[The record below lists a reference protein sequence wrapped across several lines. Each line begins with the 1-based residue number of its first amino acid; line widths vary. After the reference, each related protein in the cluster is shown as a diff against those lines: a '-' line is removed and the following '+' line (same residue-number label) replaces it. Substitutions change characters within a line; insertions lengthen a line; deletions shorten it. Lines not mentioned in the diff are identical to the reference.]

1 MSRVNKVFLVALV
14 GAFLLTAVM
23 VFMPNSINN
32 YYSNPESFDT
42 GFSYYMWKFRP
53 IDRSNI
59 ARITAWSFF
68 AIHLVGNMIL
78 LKRLKLD
85 QSNKQDG
92 LSKFNIYLLIY
103 NAIFIVIHF
112 LHTWIW
118 YDALAQDTP
127 VWSSQGSV
135 IVMLVLILIMEN
147 KRRGLF
153 FGKKVPFP
161 KESTSWIVKNHGK
174 FIVLATVF
182 TFWYHPMEFT
192 SFHMFGFF
200 YMFLLFIQLS
210 FARTKIHYNNYF
222 KVVLEV
228 AVLFHGTT
236 VAMVSQNAPF
246 AMFLFGFAAIFF
258 VTQIYGL
265 GLNKKLI
272 VGSQISFLLI
282 VILVYSG
289 LFTDYTFVDVN
300 EVIRIPFIEYG
311 LAFVFVYII
320 AIPIFLNKRFNI
332 PNWLNKTSRIL
343 LYIILGVSA
352 ISVMYINS
360 PYTPEPEMYEFIEL
374 NSNVTRSDT
383 SKAIVLEP
391 STYENN
397 IVFIPGGKVMPEAYL
412 YLATELAN
420 QGMKVTIIKPIANL
434 AILQPNLGSKYLE
447 EGKTNIV
454 MGHSLGGVVSS
465 MVVSKH
471 PDINYLV
478 LLGSYNLGEIEST
491 ETLIISA
498 EFDIQMDWDTYDE
511 NTKSINNLTE
521 VMIEGGNHAYFGY
534 YGNQRGDGEAEMSN
548 KEQQDLVVGYII
560 DFLE

>member
-1 MSRVNKVFLVALV
+1 
-14 GAFLLTAVM
+14 
-23 VFMPNSINN
+23 
-32 YYSNPESFDT
+32 
-42 GFSYYMWKFRP
+42 
-53 IDRSNI
+53 
-59 ARITAWSFF
+59 
-68 AIHLVGNMIL
+68 
-78 LKRLKLD
+78 
-85 QSNKQDG
+85 
-92 LSKFNIYLLIY
+92 
-103 NAIFIVIHF
+103 
-112 LHTWIW
+112 
-118 YDALAQDTP
+118 
-127 VWSSQGSV
+127 
-135 IVMLVLILIMEN
+135 
-147 KRRGLF
+147 
-153 FGKKVPFP
+153 
-161 KESTSWIVKNHGK
+161 
-174 FIVLATVF
+174 
-182 TFWYHPMEFT
+182 
-192 SFHMFGFF
+192 
-200 YMFLLFIQLS
+200 
-210 FARTKIHYNNYF
+210 
-222 KVVLEV
+222 
-228 AVLFHGTT
+228 
-236 VAMVSQNAPF
+236 
-246 AMFLFGFAAIFF
+246 
-258 VTQIYGL
+258 
-265 GLNKKLI
+265 
-272 VGSQISFLLI
+272 
-282 VILVYSG
+282 
-289 LFTDYTFVDVN
+289 
-300 EVIRIPFIEYG
+300 
-311 LAFVFVYII
+311 
-320 AIPIFLNKRFNI
+320 
-332 PNWLNKTSRIL
+332 
-343 LYIILGVSA
+343 
-352 ISVMYINS
+352 MYINS

-383 SKAIVLEP
+383 SKAIILEP

>member
-1 MSRVNKVFLVALV
+1 
-14 GAFLLTAVM
+14 
-23 VFMPNSINN
+23 
-32 YYSNPESFDT
+32 
-42 GFSYYMWKFRP
+42 
-53 IDRSNI
+53 
-59 ARITAWSFF
+59 
-68 AIHLVGNMIL
+68 
-78 LKRLKLD
+78 
-85 QSNKQDG
+85 
-92 LSKFNIYLLIY
+92 
-103 NAIFIVIHF
+103 
-112 LHTWIW
+112 
-118 YDALAQDTP
+118 
-127 VWSSQGSV
+127 
-135 IVMLVLILIMEN
+135 
-147 KRRGLF
+147 
-153 FGKKVPFP
+153 
-161 KESTSWIVKNHGK
+161 
-174 FIVLATVF
+174 
-182 TFWYHPMEFT
+182 
-192 SFHMFGFF
+192 
-200 YMFLLFIQLS
+200 
-210 FARTKIHYNNYF
+210 
-222 KVVLEV
+222 
-228 AVLFHGTT
+228 
-236 VAMVSQNAPF
+236 
-246 AMFLFGFAAIFF
+246 
-258 VTQIYGL
+258 
-265 GLNKKLI
+265 
-272 VGSQISFLLI
+272 
-282 VILVYSG
+282 
-289 LFTDYTFVDVN
+289 
-300 EVIRIPFIEYG
+300 
-311 LAFVFVYII
+311 
-320 AIPIFLNKRFNI
+320 
-332 PNWLNKTSRIL
+332 
-343 LYIILGVSA
+343 
-352 ISVMYINS
+352 MYINS

-478 LLGSYNLGEIEST
+478 LLGSYNLGEIKST